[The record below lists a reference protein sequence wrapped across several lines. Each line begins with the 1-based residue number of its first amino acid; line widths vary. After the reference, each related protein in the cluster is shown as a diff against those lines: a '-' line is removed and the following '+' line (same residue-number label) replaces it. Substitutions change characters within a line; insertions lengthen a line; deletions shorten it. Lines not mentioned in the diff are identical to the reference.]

1 MSMFQKITLV
11 MNTGAGND
19 DKAAARDLIVQKLG
33 EAGIAVEMAEITG
46 GNIITVCNA
55 AAKDAKLD
63 GSLVVAAGGDG
74 TVNCVAGACMKHD
87 VPMGVIPMGTYNY
100 FARDLG
106 IANDIEGAIAVLA
119 SGQLRA
125 TSVGLLQD
133 RIFINN
139 ASFGTYARIVKN
151 REMDKKKFGRYR
163 IVALLSDIRSLYAPA
178 KKYTLRIGAGDMA
191 RNCRTTMI
199 FAGINKF
206 QMENLGIRAADKA
219 GRGQMSIAIMKPVT
233 RWEMTRILL
242 RSLFRTLPEDERIDV
257 LHAESFTVDA
267 PAAPIAC
274 VVDGEIVQMTLP
286 LEFKLLPNQLRVMAP
301 APEGDA

>member
-1 MSMFQKITLV
+1 MHKNVTLV
-11 MNTGAGND
+11 MNAGSGSD
-19 DKAAARDLIVQKLG
+19 DKAQARDLIVQKLG
-33 EAGIAVEMAEITG
+33 DAGITVKIAEING
-46 GNIITVCNA
+46 ANIVQVCNT

-74 TVNCVAGACMKHD
+74 TVNCVAAACIKHD

-106 IANDIEGAIAVLA
+106 IANDIESAIAVLA
-119 SGQLRA
+119 TGHLA
-125 TSVGLLQD
+125 TTSVGLLQD
-133 RIFINN
+133 RVFVNN

-163 IVALLSDIRSLYAPA
+163 IVALLSDIRSLYSPA
-178 KKYTLRIGAGDMA
+178 KNYTLHIGTGDMA
-191 RNCRTTMI
+191 KNCRTTMI

-206 QMENLGIRAADKA
+206 QMENLGIPVTDDA
-219 GRGQMSIAIMKPVT
+219 GRTRMSITIMKPVT

-242 RSLFRTLPEDERIDV
+242 RGLFRQLPNDDRIEV

-267 PAAPIAC
+267 PSAPIAC
-274 VVDGEIVQMTLP
+274 VVDGEIVNLTLP
-286 LEFKLLPNQLRVMAP
+286 LEFKLLPDALRVMTPKP
-301 APEGDA
+301 AEPA